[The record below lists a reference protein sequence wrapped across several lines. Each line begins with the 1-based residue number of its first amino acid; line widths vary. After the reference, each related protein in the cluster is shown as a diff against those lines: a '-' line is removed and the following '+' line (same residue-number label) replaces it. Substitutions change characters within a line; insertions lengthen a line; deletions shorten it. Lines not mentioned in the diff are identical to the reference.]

1 MSEPTTQG
9 NGDAGQ
15 TLAPVSLL
23 AALQDAYDKVEPVE
37 SHQHWGIAG
46 RPAYR
51 DGFRDGQRS
60 GLYIAIEILKAFSA
74 ANDRTQARRHL
85 SNDKAGAQQNPAETP
100 LSTGNQT
107 P

>member
-1 MSEPTTQG
+1 MNEPTAQG

-23 AALQDAYDKVEPVE
+23 AALQGAYDKVEPVE

-51 DGFRDGQRS
+51 DGYRDGQRS
-60 GLYIAIEILKAFSA
+60 GLYRAIEILKASSA
-74 ANDRTQARRHL
+74 ANDQAQRRPD
-85 SNDKAGAQQNPAETP
+85 NATP
-100 LSTGNQT
+100 SATKGNEYE
-107 P
+107 